1 MTFAEQL
8 KSERQRLGL
17 SQAELA
23 RVLGV
28 SFEAISKWERA
39 VTTPAEITQEGA
51 LARLRAIPTPKK

>member
-17 SQAELA
+17 SQAELS
-23 RVLGV
+23 RVLEV
-28 SFEAISKWERA
+28 SFEAISKWERE